1 MSADWFEYGYWGLF
15 LASFLA
21 ATVLPFSSE
30 VILAGMIIGG
40 FDVTLCLMLATLGNW
55 LGGMSSYGLGYLGNI
70 ERLEKWLGFKPHKM
84 PKFRLYIRKYGS
96 YIAFFCWV
104 PVIGDPLA
112 VALGIFRSNFLNVA
126 VWMFLGKALR
136 YAVMAYSMAYGKDIV
151 I

>member
-21 ATVLPFSSE
+21 ATILPFSSE
-30 VILAGMIIGG
+30 VILASMLLGG

-70 ERLEKWLGFKPHKM
+70 ERLEKWLGFKREKL
-84 PKFRLYIRKYGS
+84 PKFRLYVRKYGS
-96 YIAFFCWV
+96 YTAFFCWL

-112 VALGIFRSNFLNVA
+112 VALGIFKTNVFLVSI
-126 VWMFLGKALR
+126 WMFLGKAIR
-136 YAVMAYSMAYGKDIV
+136 YAVMAYTLVYGKGLI
-151 I
+151 